1 MNAQHQLFGLFV
13 PVDSPLHRLGVGWKF
28 AATFLVT
35 LVPLV
40 MRRVEVSVPCLIV
53 VVAVLLLTRVP
64 WRMCFGLPRA
74 FVILIAVIAAYHLIF
89 GDWHDAVVISV
100 NLVVCL
106 YASRILTVTTPAPV
120 LLDAVVAAARPL
132 RVVGADPERIGL
144 AVALMLRSIPYL
156 FGSFAEV
163 RDAARA
169 RGLERNIVAQISPV
183 VVNAVA
189 YAQATGEAL
198 AARGLGE
205 GGAEP
210 DEDELGE

>member
-1 MNAQHQLFGLFV
+1 MNAQHRLFGLYV

-28 AATFLVT
+28 AATFVVT
-35 LVPLV
+35 LVPLL
-40 MRRVEVSVPCLIV
+40 MRRVEVSVPGLIV
-53 VVAVLLLTRVP
+53 VIAVLMMTRVP
-64 WRMCFGLPRA
+64 FRVCLGLPWA
-74 FVILIAVIAAYHLIF
+74 FVILVAVIAAYHLIF
-89 GDWHDAVVISV
+89 GDWRDAVVISV

-106 YASRILTVTTPAPV
+106 YASRILTLTTPAPV

-132 RVVGADPERIGL
+132 RLVGADPERIGL

-205 GGAEP
+205 GDEP
-210 DEDELGE
+210 DEDEQIGP